1 MPVHW
6 QNLQFCCRV
15 EAERAADPRKN
26 GVARGDFCQAQA
38 QRNPDYSQA
47 EGQHELMT
55 RAK

>member
-26 GVARGDFCQAQA
+26 GVA
-38 QRNPDYSQA
+38 
-47 EGQHELMT
+47 EGIF
-55 RAK
+55 AKRKHSGIRSILRRKGSTN